1 MGTYTVQRWKCDRC
15 GAKYDERPDVEPLPF
30 MHIGYEWHEGP
41 GPSVHWKEFC
51 KTCTDIVRAQID
63 RLMNTEE
70 TA

>member
-30 MHIGYEWHEGP
+30 MHIGYNGTKDR
-41 GPSVHWKEFC
+41 VHQCIGREFC